1 VRRSAALL
9 LVLAVAWLI
18 TSWAPPAGLTVRG
31 TGLALGFT
39 LIAAALVGEL
49 FERVRLPRVTGY
61 LLFGL
66 LAGPYLGH
74 LLTSP
79 MARELQLV
87 NGVAVALIAFIAG
100 VELNLSRL
108 RPRLAAVVRFGGVTI
123 ALMWVGL
130 FAVFLAA
137 WPWLPIVPDA
147 TGYQRV
153 ALAALLSTITVSFSP
168 TVTIA
173 VIAESRARG
182 PLSELA
188 LSLVVLGDLALILI
202 FTFTSELVRQALGGG
217 VASGLISGLAWE
229 ILGSLAFGAIVGA
242 GFAFYLRYV
251 GRELT
256 LVLLVVCVLLSE
268 VANAFDFESLL
279 AALAAGLVVE
289 NLAAVEGDAL
299 KNAVERGALPVLV
312 IFFAAAGANLQLDAL
327 AEVGLMAVAVSLVRL
342 AFIRV
347 STTIGRRA
355 AGLDTQDAGLA
366 WMALISQAG
375 VTLGLTMLVAREFP
389 GWGSRLATFS
399 VALVALHEMAGPIL
413 FRTALARA
421 GEVGQM
427 DVNGSR

>member
-1 VRRSAALL
+1 
-9 LVLAVAWLI
+9 
-18 TSWAPPAGLTVRG
+18 
-31 TGLALGFT
+31 
-39 LIAAALVGEL
+39 
-49 FERVRLPRVTGY
+49 
-61 LLFGL
+61 
-66 LAGPYLGH
+66 
-74 LLTSP
+74 
-79 MARELQLV
+79 
-87 NGVAVALIAFIAG
+87 
-100 VELNLSRL
+100 
-108 RPRLAAVVRFGGVTI
+108 
-123 ALMWVGL
+123 
-130 FAVFLAA
+130 
-137 WPWLPIVPDA
+137 
-147 TGYQRV
+147 
-153 ALAALLSTITVSFSP
+153 
-168 TVTIA
+168 
-173 VIAESRARG
+173 
-182 PLSELA
+182 
-188 LSLVVLGDLALILI
+188 
-202 FTFTSELVRQALGGG
+202 
-217 VASGLISGLAWE
+217 
-229 ILGSLAFGAIVGA
+229 
-242 GFAFYLRYV
+242 
-251 GRELT
+251 
-256 LVLLVVCVLLSE
+256 VLLSE